1 MTIVKDW
8 LIVNYHHK
16 EPNLSRAAGVLDPSL
31 LILEKG
37 FQTNGIFTL
46 RIEAVF
52 NKTENWIVGSFV
64 ISYFSSVGRN
74 KSTLSNKLLCSQLV
88 SFIPR
93 FFITIT
99 MTNEFDNF
107 GAIVPMGI

>member
-1 MTIVKDW
+1 MEFIVTIVKDW
-8 LIVNYHHK
+8 LIVNHHHK
-16 EPNLSRAAGVLDPSL
+16 EPNLRRAAGVLDPSL

-64 ISYFSSVGRN
+64 ISYFSSVGHDCFVTTN
-74 KSTLSNKLLCSQLV
+74 LL
-88 SFIPR
+88 FP
-93 FFITIT
+93 
-99 MTNEFDNF
+99 TN
-107 GAIVPMGI
+107 